1 MELNEVVEARV
12 KFSRGRV
19 NYDSRLISIVKQ
31 LDLIVVLQLQ
41 QLKCLKRAID
51 E

>member
-1 MELNEVVEARV
+1 MNGIEVRSPREVL
-12 KFSRGRV
+12 SRK
-19 NYDSRLISIVKQ
+19 SKLRLISIVKQ
-31 LDLIVVLQLQ
+31 SELIVVLQLQ